1 MRFPPSLLDE
11 IRARL
16 PVSTVV
22 GRRVKMVKSGRE
34 WKGLSPFQTEKTPS
48 FYVNDQKGFYHCFS
62 SGKHGDIFRFVTET
76 EGLTFPEAVERLAR
90 EAGVALPE
98 VTPEA
103 IQQEKKRKDL
113 YDVMELAA
121 KFFEAQL
128 QRPIGAAARE
138 YLKKRQ
144 FSDRTQ
150 SEFRMGY
157 APDGR
162 DTLMTYLR
170 NHGVSDAQLIDTGL
184 VVVPEEAGRSIYD
197 RFRNRLMI
205 PIEDGQGRVV
215 AFGGRVL
222 DPEGKPKYLNSPETV
237 LFKKGY
243 LVFNGHRAREAAFKT
258 GTVIATEGYL
268 DAIAVHQAGMRNVVA
283 TLGTA
288 FTEEQIATLWRY
300 APEPVICFD
309 GDKAGV
315 GAANRAIDRI
325 LPALKT
331 GFSFRFAFLPEGQD
345 PDDLIRTKG
354 VEAFADTAAR
364 AIGLWDALWRRE
376 TDHLDIS
383 TPERQAMFDKRMQE
397 LVAQIGD
404 PLVKRRYELQSR
416 LRVSQLIWEV
426 SRRGTAAAR
435 LSKRVHA
442 TSRETVSSLI
452 PADAINIERI
462 FLGLCIQFPDL
473 AERHR
478 DRIVGLDLKGVAAL
492 PDGSQCRFH
501 TFVSD
506 VMRVIDDDGVDP
518 SVEEKFRAFY
528 KLLNPEFL
536 EALDD
541 IHGREGQPGQGWG
554 HRLAERFPALKAA
567 PPESFVERAFAVM
580 LARLEQRT
588 AREELTRLWQHAPDD
603 ADDAWFERVVAT
615 KTFVENWEAEL
626 FEAEQALDQEA
637 EQIVK
642 VAAARPRL
650 VAGKLEQTFLDAA
663 MPERISAAMARSYE
677 ESAIEF

>member
-1 MRFPPSLLDE
+1 MLDE

-16 PVSTVV
+16 PVSAVV

-34 WKGLSPFQTEKTPS
+34 WKGLSPFQAEKTPS

-76 EGLTFPEAVERLAR
+76 EGLSFPEAVERLAR
-90 EAGVALPE
+90 EAGVDLPE

-128 QRPIGAAARE
+128 QRPVGAAARE
-138 YLKKRQ
+138 YLKQRQ
-144 FSDRTQ
+144 FTDRTQ
-150 SEFRMGY
+150 AEFRMGY

-162 DTLMTYLR
+162 DTLLTYLR
-170 NHGVSDAQLIDTGL
+170 NLGVTDDQMIDTGL
-184 VVVPEEAGRSIYD
+184 VVVPDDNRAFYD
-197 RFRNRLMI
+197 RFRNRLTI
-205 PIEDGQGRVV
+205 PIQDGQGRVV

-243 LVFNGHRAREAAFKT
+243 LVFNGHRAREAAFKA
-258 GTVIATEGYL
+258 GTIIATEGYL

-315 GAANRAIDRI
+315 AAANRAIDRI

-345 PDDLIRTKG
+345 PDDMIKAKG
-354 VEAFADTAAR
+354 VEAFAERTAR
-364 AIGLWDALWRRE
+364 AMGLWDALWQRE
-376 TDHLDIS
+376 TASLDLS
-383 TPERQAMFDKRMQE
+383 TPERQAMFDRRMQE

-435 LSKRVHA
+435 LSRKVHA

-452 PADAINIERI
+452 PTDAINIERI

-478 DRIVGLDLKGVAAL
+478 DRIVGIDLKGSCAL
-492 PDGSQCRFH
+492 PDGGVCRFS

-506 VMRVIDDDGVDP
+506 VMRVIDDDAIDP
-518 SVEEKFRAFY
+518 SGEEKFRAFY
-528 KLLNPEFL
+528 NLLNPEFM
-536 EALDD
+536 ETLDD
-541 IHGREGQPGQGWG
+541 LHGRESGGGAQWG
-554 HRLAERFPALKAA
+554 HRLLDRFPALKAV
-567 PPESFVERAFAVM
+567 PPESFIERCFAVM
-580 LARLEQRT
+580 LARLEHRT

-615 KTFVENWEAEL
+615 KSFVENWEAEL
-626 FEAEQALDQEA
+626 FEAEQTLDQEG
-637 EQIVK
+637 EQILK

-650 VAGKLEQTFLDAA
+650 VAGKLEQTFLDARV
-663 MPERISAAMARSYE
+663 PERISEAMARSYE
-677 ESAIEF
+677 ESGVEF

>member
-1 MRFPPSLLDE
+1 MRFPPSILDE

-16 PVSTVV
+16 PVSAVV
-22 GRRVKMVKSGRE
+22 GRRVKLVKSGRE
-34 WKGLSPFQTEKTPS
+34 YKGLSPFQAEKTPS

-76 EGLTFPEAVERLAR
+76 EGLPFPEAVERLAR
-90 EAGVALPE
+90 EAGVELPK

-103 IQQEKKRKDL
+103 VEQEKKRKDL

-128 QRPIGAAARE
+128 QRPVGQNARD
-138 YLKKRQ
+138 YLQKRR
-144 FSDRTQ
+144 FLDRTQ
-150 SEFRMGY
+150 AEFRMGY

-162 DTLMTYLR
+162 DALLGHLR
-170 NHGVSDAQLIDTGL
+170 GQGIPDQQMLDTGL
-184 VVVPEEAGRSIYD
+184 VIEPEGDRSVYD

-205 PIEDGQGRVV
+205 PIQDGQGRVV

-243 LVFNGHRAREAAFKT
+243 LVFNGHRAREAAFKA
-258 GTVIATEGYL
+258 GTIIATEGYL

-315 GAANRAIDRI
+315 AAANRAIDRI
-325 LPALKT
+325 LPALRT
-331 GFSFRFAFLPEGQD
+331 GYSFRFAFLPEGQD

-354 VEAFADTAAR
+354 VEAFAEQTAR
-364 AIGLWDALWRRE
+364 AMGLWDTLWQRE
-376 TDHLDIS
+376 TAALDIS

-397 LVAQIGD
+397 LVGGITD

-426 SRRGTAAAR
+426 SRRGTAAAA
-435 LSKRVHA
+435 LGKRVQA
-442 TSRETVSSLI
+442 TSRETMSAII
-452 PADAINIERI
+452 PTDAINIERI
-462 FLGLCIQFPDL
+462 FAGLCIHYPDL

-478 DRIVGLDLKGVAAL
+478 DRIVGIDLKGSFAL
-492 PDGSQCRFH
+492 PEGGVCRYA
-501 TFVSD
+501 TFISD
-506 VMRVIDDDGVDP
+506 VMRVIDDESIDSEGL
-518 SVEEKFRAFY
+518 EKYRAFY
-528 KLLNPEFL
+528 NLLNPEFM
-536 EALDD
+536 ETLDD
-541 IHGREGQPGQGWG
+541 LHGREVGGGGAWG
-554 HRLAERFPALKAA
+554 HKLKERFPALKAT
-567 PPESFVERAFAVM
+567 PPEEFTERCFAVM
-580 LARLEQRT
+580 LSRLEHRT
-588 AREELTRLWQHAPDD
+588 AREELTRLWQHAPAD
-603 ADDAWFERVVAT
+603 ADDAWFERLVAT
-615 KTFVENWEAEL
+615 KTFVENWDVEL
-626 FEAEQALDQEA
+626 FEAEQTLDQEA
-637 EQIVK
+637 EQIIK
-642 VAAARPRL
+642 VASARPRI
-650 VAGKLEQTFLDAA
+650 VAGRLEQTFVDAQ
-663 MPERISAAMARSYE
+663 MPEQITAAMARRYE
-677 ESAIEF
+677 ATEMEF